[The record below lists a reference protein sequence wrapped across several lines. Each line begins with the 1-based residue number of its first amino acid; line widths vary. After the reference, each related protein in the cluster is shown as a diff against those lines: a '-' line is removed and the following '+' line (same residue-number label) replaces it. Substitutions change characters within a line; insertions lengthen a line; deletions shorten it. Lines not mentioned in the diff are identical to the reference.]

1 MNSNILFATPCWHIQ
16 NQPVPEGAVEWA
28 LEFPK
33 NNPGQKQSNRGGY
46 QSQYL
51 PFYGCNFPYEEH
63 IKNLLAFF
71 PSYIIKEWWLN
82 ISGPGD
88 YNVKH
93 NHPDSDLALI
103 WYITDNYG
111 TLRLDDP
118 NGFTRINLY
127 KAIGGEYGYTKGL
140 YAKAGD
146 MIIFPSD
153 IDHFVEPYADNK
165 PKISVAMNLCFTG
178 DMESLRNTLKESKI
192 LED

>member
-127 KAIGGEYGYTKGL
+127 KA
-140 YAKAGD
+140 
-146 MIIFPSD
+146 
-153 IDHFVEPYADNK
+153 
-165 PKISVAMNLCFTG
+165 
-178 DMESLRNTLKESKI
+178 
-192 LED
+192 